1 MKKKYNHSFMIARF
15 QPFHNGHKSIID
27 KMIKESD
34 NITIILGSSQES
46 GTERNP
52 LTVLQRQNLIENIYG
67 KRDNIK
73 ILSLN
78 DIDCDIDGWYNYVM
92 KFLKEKVPEF
102 GFPNAYYC
110 GDMEN
115 GHYYNKGEFKIEV
128 ENREK
133 QIGYKD
139 ISATEVREMIKRND
153 YNWKNYIP
161 EENIKLIE
169 EYFNH

>member
-1 MKKKYNHSFMIARF
+1 M
-15 QPFHNGHKSIID
+15 
-27 KMIKESD
+27 
-34 NITIILGSSQES
+34 
-46 GTERNP
+46 
-52 LTVLQRQNLIENIYG
+52 TVLQRQNLIENIYG

-78 DIDCDIDGWYNYVM
+78 DIDCDIDSWYNYVM

-128 ENREK
+128 EDREK

-139 ISATEVREMIKRND
+139 ISATEVREMIKRHD

-169 EYFNH
+169 QYFNF